1 MSPEI
6 TRVFR
11 PVLVGLAVLAFLAGA
26 IAAPTPPVETT
37 TLTGWRALAD
47 GRYREALAA
56 FRQPGQSREA
66 QVGEALALL
75 NLQPVTAANRAAASA
90 LAKAIADGPPEDLW
104 TAQARYLLGRIAQIH
119 TVPADF
125 AAARAHYQWLIDR
138 QPGSETGQDALVR
151 FAIVQL
157 TEVVPAGEL
166 RRRYDGLVAMEPLAS
181 DVATRRDFHLTLAE
195 ACLDHD
201 FGLER
206 ALRHAL
212 AADAAGVRQP
222 LRAATLWVRIAELA
236 RNLGQ
241 KEVARR
247 YYRRFLAE
255 VGTNDLREKL
265 VREHLAALGPE
276 AGS

>member
-11 PVLVGLAVLAFLAGA
+11 PLLVGLAGFAILAGA
-26 IAAPTPPVETT
+26 SAAPTPPPEATT
-37 TLTGWRALAD
+37 GAGWRALAD
-47 GRYREALAA
+47 ARHREALTA
-56 FRQPGQSREA
+56 FREAGPSREA
-66 QVGEALALL
+66 RVGEALALL
-75 NLQPVTAANRAAASA
+75 NVQPVTAANRAAARA
-90 LAKAIADGPPEDLW
+90 LAEAIADGPLEDPW

-125 AAARAHYQWLIDR
+125 AVARAHYQWLIER
-138 QPGSETGQDALVR
+138 QPGSETGQAALVK

-157 TEVVPAGEL
+157 TEVVPAGER
-166 RRRYDGLVAMEPLAS
+166 RRRYDGLVAMEPLAI

-195 ACLDHD
+195 ACLDYD
-201 FGLER
+201 LGLER
-206 ALRHAL
+206 ALHHSL

-222 LRAATLWVRIAELA
+222 LRVATLLVRIAELA
-236 RNLGQ
+236 RTLGQ

-247 YYRRFLAE
+247 YYQRFLAE
-255 VGTNDLREKL
+255 VGTSDLREKL

-276 AGS
+276 AGL